1 LTCYF
6 AALKIRPCRYSGFS
20 LPPFS
25 RRTLGPPLRPA
36 ILPGLVERYALFHGL
51 LAAVAIVW
59 SVRRLRVVGLV
70 ALDLPVGAAL
80 LAAALLP
87 MALTVELIILG
98 VSGLFG
104 LGDYDYVGP
113 LTLTP
118 AAGVLL
124 LVLALAAA
132 VVTIAILGGL
142 RLAVRAY
149 TRAVLGRRGGQEGP
163 IRELLAERVGD
174 RTLSIAYWLSDR
186 EEFVDEMGRE
196 VQLPDPGSGR
206 AWTAVE
212 HDGTRVAA
220 IIHDAELDTT
230 PELVNAAAAAAALA
244 LDNERLKADLRAR
257 VEDLRISR
265 ARIVEAADAAR
276 RRLERDLHD
285 GAQQQL
291 VSLALDLRLL
301 RARLKGTD
309 APKMTVGQKVD
320 FVGLLTSAAVGA
332 GALGVRNTAD
342 TTLLESQ
349 GAYVDAS
356 AADVKLY

>member
-1 LTCYF
+1 
-6 AALKIRPCRYSGFS
+6 
-20 LPPFS
+20 
-25 RRTLGPPLRPA
+25 
-36 ILPGLVERYALFHGL
+36 
-51 LAAVAIVW
+51 
-59 SVRRLRVVGLV
+59 VGLV

-113 LTLTP
+113 LTLNP

-132 VVTIAILGGL
+132 VVTIAILGAL

-196 VQLPDPGSGR
+196 VQLPTPARGARGPRSSTTAR
-206 AWTAVE
+206 AW
-212 HDGTRVAA
+212 RRSS
-220 IIHDAELDTT
+220 TT
-230 PELVNAAAAAAALA
+230 PSSTP
-244 LDNERLKADLRAR
+244 RPSSSTPPRPPR
-257 VEDLRISR
+257 RSR
-265 ARIVEAADAAR
+265 
-276 RRLERDLHD
+276 
-285 GAQQQL
+285 
-291 VSLALDLRLL
+291 S
-301 RARLKGTD
+301 T
-309 APKMTVGQKVD
+309 
-320 FVGLLTSAAVGA
+320 TSG
-332 GALGVRNTAD
+332 
-342 TTLLESQ
+342 
-349 GAYVDAS
+349 
-356 AADVKLY
+356 